1 MRVPERWSSR
11 VIWTTVLVLGGLV
24 VVTSATTV
32 ALRSVEDSLT
42 RNALREAQEWLD
54 AVVDGRADALEGWLG
69 SGIQMVRS
77 VADYPGVAQL
87 AASREGRHR
96 VQEHLDTMVR
106 SFGVHSAAV
115 FDADGTELVKSTRA
129 TEVPWDE
136 LRPFEKAAITATPPV
151 VLERHVSNGVAVT
164 FRLPI
169 GGAFSSSSRG
179 LAILRHYPSKQLLA
193 VLAAPVGT
201 TQPVA
206 LRLLLQAEDGVVY
219 ALTAG
224 GEVLPAPSWLQ
235 RLVPEFGG
243 QSPDVEL
250 TEREQLA
257 AARAPDQGFLT
268 SCRPV
273 RGADWWLVGIIERQ
287 PVLVRVEREL
297 RRSGA
302 IIYLAL
308 IALASVTLGAWRHW
322 RAAHYRAE
330 AESQARFKTMFAGAP
345 VPLLELDLSTAARVL
360 EAASHEKEGGFC
372 GDPSADPALIH
383 QLISSITVASVNRSG
398 LELLGAESPDD
409 LERLFLETPPTD
421 IPQLLCEWWR
431 SVVEGSAEF
440 EKETTLWPIGGGRRD
455 VLFRVRNPE
464 NRDAFD
470 KVLVG
475 ILDLTQARALEE
487 QLRQAMKMEAVG
499 RLAGGVAHDF
509 NNLLQAMLVAAE
521 SLKVSGGDRARIDET
536 ATELGELIR
545 RASALTRQLLLFSR
559 RETARFELLD
569 LNEVVL
575 GVAKMLSRLVR
586 ENITFGAQQ
595 TSDRLSLRADRGQIE
610 QILLNLVVNAVDA
623 MPDGGKLVVRT
634 AAGHGDNV
642 ILEVEDT
649 GHGIP
654 PEARDQVFEP
664 FFTTKPAGEGTGL
677 GLSVVHGIVIAHG
690 GKIEIDSREGRG
702 TTVRVVLPRVAEE
715 PGSGDRSLSDEV
727 MPGGRGEVVL
737 IVEDNETVRRSL
749 VEILDS
755 LGYQVVEAESGEEAL
770 LMEDARPQVLL
781 TDYLLPGMTGLQLA
795 EKCRG
800 IWPDLGVILISG
812 YGGDHRLEE
821 AVKAGTVRF
830 IRKPVPPSN
839 IARELRRLLD
849 ER

>member
-1 MRVPERWSSR
+1 VRVPKRWSR
-11 VIWTTVLVLGGLV
+11 RAIWTTFLVLGGLV
-24 VVTSATTV
+24 VITSATTV

-42 RNALREAQEWLD
+42 RDALREAQEWLD

-69 SGIQMVRS
+69 SGLQMVRS
-77 VADYPGVAQL
+77 VADYPGVAEL

-136 LRPFEKAAITATPPV
+136 LRPFERAAVTATPPV
-151 VLERHVSNGVAVT
+151 VLERHVSDGVAVT

-169 GGAFSSSSRG
+169 GDAFSSSSPG
-179 LAILRHYPSKQLLA
+179 LAILRHYPSKQLLTK
-193 VLAAPVGT
+193 LAAPAGT

-206 LRLLLQAEDGVVY
+206 LRLLLQAEDGGVY
-219 ALTAG
+219 ALSAG
-224 GEVLPAPSWLQ
+224 GEVLPAPSWLR

-250 TEREQLA
+250 SEGEEPGGT
-257 AARAPDQGFLT
+257 RAPEQGFLT
-268 SCRPV
+268 SCRSV

-302 IIYLAL
+302 VVYLAL
-308 IALASVTLGAWRHW
+308 IALASATLGAWRHW

-330 AESQARFKTMFAGAP
+330 AESQARFKMMFAGAP
-345 VPLLELDLSTAARVL
+345 VPLLELDLSKAARVL
-360 EAASHEKEGGFC
+360 EAASREEDGGFC
-372 GDPSADPALIH
+372 DDPLADPVLIGE
-383 QLISSITVASVNRSG
+383 LISSITVAGVNRSG
-398 LELLGAESPDD
+398 LELLGAESADE
-409 LERLFLETPPTD
+409 LNRLFLETAPSDT
-421 IPQLLCEWWR
+421 PQLLCEWWK
-431 SVVEGSAEF
+431 SVVEGRAEF
-440 EKETTLWPIGGGRRD
+440 ERETALRTIGGGRRE

-464 NRDAFD
+464 NNNAFD

-475 ILDLTQARALEE
+475 ILDLTEARALEE

-521 SLKVSGGDRARIDET
+521 SLKVLGGDLARVDET

-559 RETARFELLD
+559 RETSTFELLD

-586 ENITFGAQQ
+586 ENITFDAQQ

-623 MPDGGKLVVRT
+623 MPDGGELMVRT

-677 GLSVVHGIVIAHG
+677 GLSVVHGIITAHG
-690 GKIEIDSREGRG
+690 GRIEIDSREGRG
-702 TTVRVVLPRVAEE
+702 TTVRIVLPRAAEE
-715 PGSGDRSLSDEV
+715 PGLGDRRSSDEA
-727 MPGGRGEVVL
+727 MPGGRGETIL

-755 LGYQVVEAESGEEAL
+755 LGYRVVEAESGEEAL
-770 LMEDARPQVLL
+770 LMKDVRPQVLL

-800 IWPDLGVILISG
+800 SWPDLGVILISG
-812 YGGDHRLEE
+812 YGGDDRLED

-830 IRKPVPPSN
+830 IRKPAPPSD

-849 ER
+849 EH